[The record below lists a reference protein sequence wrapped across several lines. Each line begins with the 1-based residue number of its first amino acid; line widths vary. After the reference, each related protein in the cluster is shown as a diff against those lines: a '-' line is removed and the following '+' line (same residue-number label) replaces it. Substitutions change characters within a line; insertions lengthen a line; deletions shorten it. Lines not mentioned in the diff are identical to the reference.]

1 MNLNITKY
9 QEGLVLKIDKPLGWT
24 SFDVIK
30 KIRVTLKY
38 NKIGHAGTL
47 DPLASGLLIV
57 CTGKFTKR
65 IHEFQECDK
74 EYEGSFTIGKTTP
87 SHDLETE
94 FISNKN
100 IENITNEKIMKT
112 AISFLGK
119 QDQIPP
125 KFSAIKVNGERAYK
139 KARKN
144 KTINLKPRTIKINTF
159 KIASIDL
166 PKINFVIN
174 CSKGTYIR
182 SIARDFGKKLGVGAF
197 LSNLRRTKIGKIS
210 IKDSLT
216 IEKAV
221 QEIKSDLYENI

>member
-24 SFDVIK
+24 SFDVVN
-30 KIRVTLKY
+30 KIRLTLKY
-38 NKIGHAGTL
+38 KKIGHAGTL

-57 CTGKFTKR
+57 CTGKFTKK
-65 IHEFQECDK
+65 IQEFDK
-74 EYEGSFTIGKTTP
+74 EYEGSFTMGKTTP

-94 FISNKN
+94 FISTKN
-100 IENITNEKIMKT
+100 IKNITDEMIMKT
-112 AISFLGK
+112 AVSFLGK

-125 KFSAIKVNGERAYK
+125 KFSAIKINGERAYK

-144 KTINLKPRTIKINTF
+144 KTIILKPRGIKINKF
-159 KIASIDL
+159 KITSIDS
-166 PKINFVIN
+166 PTINFVIN

-210 IKDSLT
+210 IKDSLS
-216 IEKAV
+216 IEKAI